1 MDRSQKERVV
11 ASLNQIFADSALVVV
26 TRHQGLTVAEATEL
40 RRQMGEAGATYRVTK
55 NRFARIALE
64 GTACVGIADM
74 FSGPTSIAF
83 SGDPVAAA
91 KASVAYA
98 QKNDKLVVVG
108 GALGETI
115 LDADGVK
122 ALARLPSLDELRGK
136 IVGLVQAPAARMA
149 RVLAAPAGAL
159 ARVLKGYA
167 SKGEAA

>member
-11 ASLNQIFADSALVVV
+11 TSLNQIFAASTLVVV

-136 IVGLVQAPAARMA
+136 IVGLVQAPATRMA

-159 ARVLKGYA
+159 ARVLNAYA